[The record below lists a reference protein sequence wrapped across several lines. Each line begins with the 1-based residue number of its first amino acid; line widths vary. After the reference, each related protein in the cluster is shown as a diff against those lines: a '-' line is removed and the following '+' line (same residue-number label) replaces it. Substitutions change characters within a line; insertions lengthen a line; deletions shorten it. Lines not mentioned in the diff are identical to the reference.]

1 MNDTIEAVGVFNKDA
16 LKEASK
22 YLAPPFVRP
31 FITIAIIVFLCQS
44 IYETIHN
51 SPIMSFFFLFLVII
65 LYMIYLHSLS
75 TIVNQYMGMMK
86 QYMHMENIIYKI
98 KFLEDHFYLTF
109 TNAEKCISIPYSDIV
124 EVIETKN
131 IYLVKIKTYIPVI
144 VTKDSLK
151 YLPDNDWK
159 NFIIKKCI
167 TARKIKFK
175 KQGKKGCL

>member
-1 MNDTIEAVGVFNKDA
+1 
-16 LKEASK
+16 
-22 YLAPPFVRP
+22 
-31 FITIAIIVFLCQS
+31 
-44 IYETIHN
+44 
-51 SPIMSFFFLFLVII
+51 
-65 LYMIYLHSLS
+65 
-75 TIVNQYMGMMK
+75 MGMMK
-86 QYMHMENIIYKI
+86 QYMHMENINYKI

-109 TNAEKCISIPYSDIV
+109 THAEKCITIPYSDIV

-159 NFIIKKCI
+159 NFIINKCI

-175 KQGKKGCL
+175 KQGKKGCLR